1 MALNNISYSYAEL
14 IADFG
19 QEKLEQRYKVIYDY
33 MKSFIERKEYTDKVR
48 ISTGLLNQMIVDYFT
63 DMHRLKEFHDIEYAN
78 YIKIH
83 AYSAYWL
90 LRRKPIQIIDDTDKT
105 LAFVNEA
112 FILSY
117 IMNFLHTGE
126 ENIYIQEDDRE
137 DYLEFVKNLEYSLK
151 YRDITARMLETMLE
165 AFKAGRTSER
175 ARRG

>member
-1 MALNNISYSYAEL
+1 MILLQVMKRGNMMALNNISYSYAEL

-90 LRRKPIQIIDDTDKT
+90 LKNGIARPKGGIVLLPMM
-105 LAFVNEA
+105 V
-112 FILSY
+112 ILIKARPLSQTPQ
-117 IMNFLHTGE
+117 MKSTALHTT
-126 ENIYIQEDDRE
+126 
-137 DYLEFVKNLEYSLK
+137 K
-151 YRDITARMLETMLE
+151 
-165 AFKAGRTSER
+165 
-175 ARRG
+175 RRISALTKQPWMKS